1 VTEQARPLS
10 GPGRRGLV
18 MAEPTLFERS
28 RSGRLGVPL
37 EQPDADVPLVEAAE
51 LWGSDAVRDDIED
64 FPELSE
70 FDVVRH
76 FTRISQW
83 NLGIDSAAYP
93 LGSCTMKYN
102 PKLNETAAALPG
114 FAHLHPLAPDA
125 ALQGILELGYQLEQA
140 LAEISGLDRV
150 TLQPAA
156 GAQGEFVGMKMVRA
170 YHASRGDTERVEVVI
185 PDTAHG
191 TNPASA
197 ALNGMKVVEV
207 RSGPRGIL
215 TPTDL
220 AGVVGPRTAALMLTN
235 PNTLGLFERHVQ
247 ELAAIVHEAGGLVYL
262 DGANMNALLGIAK
275 PGDMGV
281 DVMHFNLHKTFS
293 TPHGGG
299 GPGSGPVAVR
309 ALLAPF
315 LPTPVITKQGKHL
328 HLEHD
333 LPQSIGRVH
342 AFNGNVGMW
351 IRALAYIRTLGG
363 EGLKRVTEMAVLN
376 ANYLLARLCKHYD
389 VAQGGRVMHECVL
402 TDKRQLAFDVS
413 TADIGKRLMDF
424 GFHPPTIYFPL
435 VVAGALMIEPTE
447 TESLESIDA
456 LADSLIAI
464 AEETEANP
472 EHVRQAPHHTI
483 VSRVDEVQAA
493 RKPRLRWTREPSA

>member
-1 VTEQARPLS
+1 MT
-10 GPGRRGLV
+10 GPGRSGLLF
-18 MAEPTLFERS
+18 AEPTLFDRS
-28 RSGRLGVPL
+28 RPGRTGVTVEPL
-37 EQPDADVPLVEAAE
+37 DADVPRVDPSE
-51 LWGSDAVRDDIED
+51 LWGSDSVRSDIPD

-102 PKLNETAAALPG
+102 PKLNETVAALPG
-114 FAHLHPLAPDA
+114 FASLHPLAPEA
-125 ALQGILELGYQLEQA
+125 AVQGMLAVGHALEQA
-140 LAEISGLDRV
+140 LIEVSGLDRV

-156 GAQGEFVGMKMVRA
+156 GAQGEFVGLKLIQA
-170 YHASRGDTERVEVVI
+170 YHRAHGAAERNEVII

-207 RSGPRGIL
+207 RSGPQGIVTPADL
-215 TPTDL
+215 TDAL
-220 AGVVGPRTAALMLTN
+220 GPHTAALMLTN
-235 PNTLGLFERHVQ
+235 PNTLGLFEQHVQ
-247 ELAAIVHEAGGLVYL
+247 ELASAVHEAGGLVYL
-262 DGANMNALLGIAK
+262 DGANMNALLGVAK

-309 ALLAPF
+309 NLLAPY
-315 LPTPVITKQGKHL
+315 LPTPIIRKEADHYRL
-328 HLEHD
+328 DYEFPH
-333 LPQSIGRVH
+333 SIGRVH
-342 AFNGNVGMW
+342 AFHGNVGMW
-351 IRALAYIRTLGG
+351 VRALTYIRSLGG
-363 EGLKRVTEMAVLN
+363 EGLRRVTQMAVLN
-376 ANYLLARLCKHYD
+376 ANYLLARLREHFD
-389 VAQGGRVMHECVL
+389 VAHGGRVMHECVL
-402 TDKRQLAFDVS
+402 TDKRQQAQGVS
-413 TADIGKRLMDF
+413 TADIGKRLMDH

-435 VVAGALMIEPTE
+435 VVSGALMIEPTE
-447 TESLESIDA
+447 TESLESLDA

-464 AEETEANP
+464 AEEARTDP
-472 EHVRQAPHHTI
+472 DQIRSAPHRTF
-483 VSRVDEVQAA
+483 VRRVDEVTAA
-493 RKPRLRWTREPSA
+493 RKPKLRWTRSEAS